1 MATEQEYLNIIK
13 KNFPEINI
21 KNFRILGKGFFGIAC
36 LVNDNVVFKIPFEF
50 SKRFNDGRKEN
61 YILKKLENKLSIE
74 IPRILYNKETKI
86 GFINAE
92 TLVHGTTY
100 TQEMHDSFDENTK
113 SDILRQIGHIMREL
127 HSVKIIDKE
136 NILFVSD
143 YKDELYLFDRNFP
156 GSVQDCFSES
166 DKAQIN
172 ALRDRYEYLS
182 VKHPV
187 DLVLVHADMHF
198 GNFMF
203 DTDNNKIIGLIDFG
217 AAHFAEPARDMQ
229 YYYGNGIK
237 DLLSGYG
244 DNGDAYLGERQKY
257 HSMVN
262 FLYNIRNN
270 IENKKSPD
278 KDIRKLLS
286 IL

>member
-1 MATEQEYLNIIK
+1 
-13 KNFPEINI
+13 
-21 KNFRILGKGFFGIAC
+21 
-36 LVNDNVVFKIPFEF
+36 
-50 SKRFNDGRKEN
+50 
-61 YILKKLENKLSIE
+61 
-74 IPRILYNKETKI
+74 
-86 GFINAE
+86 
-92 TLVHGTTY
+92 
-100 TQEMHDSFDENTK
+100 MHDSFDENTK
-113 SDILRQIGHIMREL
+113 SDVLRQIGHIMREL
-127 HSVKIIDKE
+127 HGVKITDEE

-156 GSVQDCFSES
+156 DSVQDCFSKS

-182 VKHPV
+182 VKYPV

-203 DTDNNKIIGLIDFG
+203 DTDNKKIIGLLDFG
-217 AAHFAEPARDMQ
+217 AAHFAEPARDMH

-237 DLLSGYG
+237 DVLSGYG
-244 DNGDAYLGERQKY
+244 DNGDVYLGERQKY

-278 KDIRKLLS
+278 NDSIPLRGISDIAYMFFQNRLYSEEESVYLVLHNLS
-286 IL
+286 AKAYWQPYQCDRPTPRE

>member
-1 MATEQEYLNIIK
+1 METEQEYLNIIK
-13 KNFPEINI
+13 KNFPEIDI
-21 KNFRILGKGFFGIAC
+21 KNFRVLGKGSFGVAC
-36 LVNDNVVFKIPFEF
+36 LVNDDVVFKIPFDF
-50 SKRFNDGRKEN
+50 SKRFNDGKKEN

-74 IPRILYNKETKI
+74 IPRILYNKETEI
-86 GFINAE
+86 GIINGE
-92 TLVHGTTY
+92 TFVHGTTY

-113 SDILRQIGHIMREL
+113 SDVLRQIGHIMREL
-127 HSVKIIDKE
+127 HGVKITDEE

-156 GSVQDCFSES
+156 DSVQDCFSKS

-182 VKHPV
+182 VKYPV

-203 DTDNNKIIGLIDFG
+203 DTDNKKIIGLLDFG
-217 AAHFAEPARDMQ
+217 AAHFAEPARDMH

-237 DLLSGYG
+237 DVLSGYG
-244 DNGDAYLGERQKY
+244 DNGDVYLGERQKY

-278 KDIRKLLS
+278 NDIRKLLS